1 MIRYR
6 MKKLINLLENNNLDG
21 VYKLI
26 KSPKYAKAL
35 SALSDMGCVS
45 VNKAWGGNIISIN
58 LLDHHATYQLER
70 FEVWFNRVLGFT
82 FGVVSSLIDQ
92 FLIKQLL

>member
-45 VNKAWGGNIISIN
+45 VVKA
-58 LLDHHATYQLER
+58 
-70 FEVWFNRVLGFT
+70 
-82 FGVVSSLIDQ
+82 
-92 FLIKQLL
+92 

>member
-6 MKKLINLLENNNLDG
+6 MKKLINLLENNNHDD
-21 VYKLI
+21 VYELI

-35 SALSDMGCVS
+35 YALSDIGCVS
-45 VNKAWGGNIISIN
+45 VVKAWGGNILSIN
-58 LLDHHATYQLER
+58 LLEHYATYQLER
-70 FEVWFNRVLGFT
+70 FEVWLNRVLGFT
-82 FGVVSSLIDQ
+82 FGVVSSLIVQ